1 MTITFEQSR
10 FDEHLQAIANHAA
23 AVESVLT
30 ELDKESEQLRAEW
43 DGQASS
49 AYESKHAQWSW
60 TMFDRRALLENAA
73 AAARSAAEILVRAN
87 TEVTKKWENLSKG

>member
-1 MTITFEQSR
+1 MTISFDRSC
-10 FDEHLQAIANHAA
+10 FDEHLQVIANRAA
-23 AVESVLT
+23 AVESVLA
-30 ELDKESEQLRAEW
+30 ELNKRSEQLRAEW
-43 DGQASS
+43 GGQARS

-87 TEVTKKWENLSKG
+87 TEVTRRWESLSKG

>member
-1 MTITFEQSR
+1 MTISFDQSR
-10 FDEHLQAIANHAA
+10 LDEHLQLMSNHAA
-23 AVESVLT
+23 AVESVLA
-30 ELDKESEQLRAEW
+30 ELDKQSEQLRAEW
-43 DGQASS
+43 DGQAKS

-87 TEVTKKWENLSKG
+87 TEVTKKWESLS